1 MLKKTDDVL
10 QFLRN
15 CAVLFQNIWRR
26 QRRRRSLPHPGAYE
40 LLEWPVPP
48 LPHRRGGHGVVLA
61 GTVDV
66 FDSECSGKAIVTIN
80 N

>member
-1 MLKKTDDVL
+1 MDCL
-10 QFLRN
+10 QPFYCGASAAEGAFPTQGLGFL
-15 CAVLFQNIWRR
+15 V
-26 QRRRRSLPHPGAYE
+26 
-40 LLEWPVPP
+40 WPVPP